1 MEVVWTGMRC
11 WLDWNCWQARER
23 GLPAALRL
31 RLLEQRQAKHA
42 EEFRARVGH
51 DGRSDL
57 IDGRTQQ

>member
-1 MEVVWTGMRC
+1 MDRDEVLAG
-11 WLDWNCWQARER
+11 LELLASEGK